1 MALKYR
7 IVTRKRKARGDEKTY
22 TYAQQNKQDVT
33 KLAKIITLVEKIS
46 AISSGD
52 IKSVLDTLSEV
63 IALEL
68 MDGNIVDLGDL
79 GRFRFAA
86 KSKAVEEGSGNK
98 FSQEYLLKPAVR
110 FFPGRALRQARINA
124 VYELVTDIDTGK
136 CPAQPGGNPQQPGGN
151 EGDPT
156 SHPGN

>member
-1 MALKYR
+1 MALKYKV
-7 IVTRKRKARGDEKTY
+7 ITRKRKLHGQEKSY
-22 TYAQQNKQDVT
+22 FYAQQERQNETSLRKV
-33 KLAKIITLVEKIS
+33 ITLVEKIS
-46 AISSGD
+46 AVSSGD

-79 GRFRFAA
+79 GRFRFVA
-86 KSKAVEEGSGNK
+86 KSKAVEEGSGK
-98 FSQEYLLKPAVR
+98 FSQEHLLKPAVR
-110 FFPGRALRQARINA
+110 FFPGRALRQARVNA

-136 CPAQPGGNPQQPGGN
+136 CPAQPGGSPQQPGGN

-156 SHPGN
+156 SHPGSN